1 MSARFV
7 QQNRFRVGSTALDA
21 AVALDDHAGNRS
33 TSMAISGPVRDDMEK
48 VATASGGDLQR
59 EPPDRIAQSVS
70 QIEAARL
77 STTSA
82 TTAFASATTA
92 SSDRGRQRAARPS
105 TMGHRPPRPSSPGM
119 RGRQLMAATASS
131 QPAPRRQWPA
141 QGQRRPWGH
150 PMGPGWPSPATLGP
164 VTVAVRATE
173 TSGTRSA
180 QVDGGKTVI
189 SEAPRGP
196 LCVCLVALDNR
207 SVDDNG
213 QSSSNGLR

>member
-77 STTSA
+77 ATQRCSGSIEPSCISA
-82 TTAFASATTA
+82 K
-92 SSDRGRQRAARPS
+92 
-105 TMGHRPPRPSSPGM
+105 
-119 RGRQLMAATASS
+119 
-131 QPAPRRQWPA
+131 RR
-141 QGQRRPWGH
+141 
-150 PMGPGWPSPATLGP
+150 
-164 VTVAVRATE
+164 
-173 TSGTRSA
+173 
-180 QVDGGKTVI
+180 
-189 SEAPRGP
+189 
-196 LCVCLVALDNR
+196 
-207 SVDDNG
+207 
-213 QSSSNGLR
+213 